1 MGRVRIALLL
11 ITILLVV
18 VGCSPQPLEGEATLP
33 TYSGM
38 YTITA
43 TPKLEPLVINQIHEW
58 TLHVEDADGAP
69 VENARIM
76 VEGDMPEHQHGLPT
90 QPEVTENLGN
100 GDYLVEGM
108 KFSMP
113 GEWEV
118 TFTVT
123 AEDGSD
129 AATFDL
135 VLP

>member
-1 MGRVRIALLL
+1 MC
-11 ITILLVV
+11 VV
-18 VGCSPQPLEGEATLP
+18 LAACSSAPSDREPARE

-43 TPKLEPLVINQIHEW
+43 RPGLDPLVINRIHEW
-58 TLHVEDADGAP
+58 TLHVETPDGRP

-90 QPEVTENLGN
+90 KPEVTQNLGN

-108 KFSMP
+108 KFNMP
-113 GEWEV
+113 GAWEL

-123 AEDGSD
+123 ADAGSD
-129 AATFDL
+129 AATFEL
-135 VLP
+135 VLE